1 MILFALPKTTKPQD
15 LTRSEWERLVDERV
29 LGRNGYRDRQ
39 IMKENLLDGRTYEWI
54 AEKYDL
60 SVRQVGRI
68 IRARKRDLY
77 K

>member
-1 MILFALPKTTKPQD
+1 MSLFALPQKTKPQD
-15 LTRSEWERLVDERV
+15 LPRSEWEKLVDERI

-39 IMKENLLDGRTYEWI
+39 IIKENLLDGRTYEWI
-54 AEKYDL
+54 AEKYEL

-68 IRARKRDLY
+68 IQTRKKELY